1 MSHMLSMGVKIFL
14 NLQSRI
20 CVAVFSHKPS
30 EMAPGIGFSL
40 QRDPFWSRP
49 LFYFVLL

>member
-1 MSHMLSMGVKIFL
+1 MLSMGVKILL

-20 CVAVFSHKPS
+20 HIAVFSHKPS
-30 EMAPGIGFSL
+30 EMVHDLGFSL
-40 QRDPFWSRP
+40 QKDPFWSTP

>member
-1 MSHMLSMGVKIFL
+1 MSHTLSMGVKLLL

-20 CVAVFSHKPS
+20 HIAVFCNKPS
-30 EMAPGIGFSL
+30 EMAPDLGFSL
-40 QRDPFWSRP
+40 QKDPFWSRP